1 MKRGA
6 PDAGRRRARRR
17 DDGTATG
24 VAPLCA
30 ASVFAAATLAF
41 ATLDV
46 PDTLRVMTDTVP
58 KDAACHPAAMHLDD
72 DNARGRRHARG
83 IATQW

>member
-1 MKRGA
+1 MKRGS

-46 PDTLRVMTDTVP
+46 PDTLRAMTDSVP
-58 KDAACHPAAMHLDD
+58 KDAACHPAAMHLNDD
-72 DNARGRRHARG
+72 DNARG
-83 IATQW
+83 